1 MPCPSYHFISLPT
14 HLGRPIYQWRESD
27 QINIEDTARKLIDEG
42 YFGDSVGGGEI
53 SETRAKTGAG
63 VSHGL
68 SKGEGGRGSSG
79 EDDSDDNEL
88 FGVDDNDADDNGTD
102 DGSGN
107 ASGVKTV
114 EIDVTG
120 SSKSATIESGVQSEV
135 GLESVSKSSV
145 LAPRDVIIHVEKD
158 AEATLRH
165 GDMTLVGGE

>member
-1 MPCPSYHFISLPT
+1 M
-14 HLGRPIYQWRESD
+14 
-27 QINIEDTARKLIDEG
+27 IDEG
-42 YFGDSVGGGEI
+42 YFGDSGGSDGSDGCVDQV
-53 SETRAKTGAG
+53 SETRAKTGVG
-63 VSHGL
+63 MSHGL
-68 SKGEGGRGSSG
+68 SKGERGDSG

-88 FGVDDNDADDNGTD
+88 FGVDDNGADDNGSD
-102 DGSGN
+102 DGGG
-107 ASGVKTV
+107 SGVKTV

-135 GLESVSKSSV
+135 GSESTSKSSV